1 MSPVSGRPFTH
12 SLSPGAS
19 SMKAGDRDGGGE
31 LRRTWRQNTDHRV
44 EIMARSVGQLSVD
57 R

>member
-1 MSPVSGRPFTH
+1 MH

-19 SMKAGDRDGGGE
+19 SMKARGQGTEAGSCGG
-31 LRRTWRQNTDHRV
+31 TWRQNTDHRV